1 MKDEILNEGLRS
13 LDLQELI
20 YPFIE
25 IDTYKSKMGEDR
37 DVCVVSFHV
46 KHRDPARDLM
56 EFVEKGY
63 SFVLDADVSSGENS
77 RGEYHVFVEL
87 DRTSKLAEQIVDLL
101 YGVKKLTGLSEWK
114 FKYHKKDGI
123 YEVSES
129 NLNKFIPTSPKLYEA
144 HLIGLKVEGLKR
156 FFTKTLLDDITLEN
170 DIITIHKPFDQKIK
184 LRLVNEG
191 DKEQIL
197 ENITDAVILD
207 DQSVSEI
214 FWLTKV
220 LGDYGINKIGDNFVF
235 ENGNK
240 VMLLQRI
247 EL

>member
-1 MKDEILNEGLRS
+1 MKDQTLNEGLRS
-13 LDLQELI
+13 LDLQELV

-25 IDTYKSKMGEDR
+25 VDTYKSKMGEDR

-63 SFVLDADVSSGENS
+63 NFVLDADVSSGENN

-87 DRTSKLAEQIVDLL
+87 DRSPKLAEQIVDLL
-101 YGVKKLTGLSEWK
+101 YGVKKLTGLAEWK

-129 NLNKFIPTSPKLYEA
+129 NLNRMIPNRPGLYEE
-144 HLIGLKVEGLKR
+144 HLVGLKVEGLKR

-170 DIITIHKPFDQKIK
+170 DIITIHKPFNQKIK

-197 ENITDAVILD
+197 ENTTDAVVMD
-207 DQSVSEI
+207 DQTISEI

-220 LGDYGINKIGDNFVF
+220 LGDYGINKIGENFVF

>member
-25 IDTYKSKMGEDR
+25 VDTYKSKMGEDR

-56 EFVEKGY
+56 EFIEKGY

-87 DRTSKLAEQIVDLL
+87 DRTSRLAEQIVDLL

-114 FKYHKKDGI
+114 FKYHKKEGI
-123 YEVSES
+123 YEVTES

-191 DKEQIL
+191 DKEHIL
-197 ENITDAVILD
+197 ENTTDAVILD

-220 LGDYGINKIGDNFVF
+220 LGDYGIAKIGDNFVF